1 MPAQATLA
9 ALTALAK
16 SIQQMQRTLE
26 QILRTVEQKSGKP

>member
-16 SIQQMQRTLE
+16 SIQQMQRTLD
-26 QILRTVEQKSGKP
+26 QILRKVDQKKG

>member
-16 SIQQMQRTLE
+16 SIQRMQETLD
-26 QILRTVEQKSGKP
+26 QILRSVEQKSGKR